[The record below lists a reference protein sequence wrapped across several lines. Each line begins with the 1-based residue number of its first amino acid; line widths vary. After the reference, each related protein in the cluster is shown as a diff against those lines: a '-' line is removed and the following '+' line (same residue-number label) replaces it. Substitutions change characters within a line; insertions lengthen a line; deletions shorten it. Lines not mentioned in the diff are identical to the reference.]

1 MLCYVTRKGR
11 DGSLWALSATPA
23 KLRVPLACGL
33 QTRSVSPG
41 QEGLGSGLPR
51 ELPAGPRATGRP
63 VCDSGRRAKHGRCLQ
78 GFPSGLRRLLHRLH
92 EEAPVWGCPG
102 ADRSL

>member
-11 DGSLWALSATPA
+11 DGSLWALSAKPA

-51 ELPAGPRATGRP
+51 ELPVGPRATGSR
-63 VCDSGRRAKHGRCLQ
+63 VCDSGSPGQAWEVLT
-78 GFPSGLRRLLHRLH
+78 GLP
-92 EEAPVWGCPG
+92 EWSEASPAPL
-102 ADRSL
+102 A

>member
-11 DGSLWALSATPA
+11 DGSLWALSAKPE

-51 ELPAGPRATGRP
+51 ELPVGP
-63 VCDSGRRAKHGRCLQ
+63 
-78 GFPSGLRRLLHRLH
+78 
-92 EEAPVWGCPG
+92 
-102 ADRSL
+102 